1 MLLSC
6 RYRLPSEAFP
16 SMFATS
22 SRCGRR
28 RSGNRCRSISAV
40 SWSASL
46 HVPPSTR
53 GCRVFA
59 NERKR
64 RGRALDLPASCAPV
78 TRIERDR
85 RRRCIRAGRGAGG
98 LGSRRTVG
106 GIHGHRGDIGCPRVG
121 VGRGKQHSASVERS
135 SEISRL
141 EANSAHRD
149 LLRLDLELFPFAP
162 FAERVWA
169 LRSNLTAYDAW
180 YVALAEALNCALAT
194 LDRKL
199 CLATGPVC
207 DIVTPA
213 GRR

>member
-78 TRIERDR
+78 TRIGRDR

-98 LGSRRTVG
+98 LGPRRTVG

-121 VGRGKQHSASVERS
+121 VGRVKQHSASIGTVR
-135 SEISRL
+135 RNL
-141 EANSAHRD
+141 SAGGEQRAPGSVAAGSGTIP
-149 LLRLDLELFPFAP
+149 LRTVRRA
-162 FAERVWA
+162 RMG
-169 LRSNLTAYDAW
+169 
-180 YVALAEALNCALAT
+180 LAEQP
-194 LDRKL
+194 DRL
-199 CLATGPVC
+199 RRLVRGTGRSVGL
-207 DIVTPA
+207 PA
-213 GRR
+213 GDP